1 MDPTIAKEMRETTTS
16 DCLEHYNA
24 SNKRHWMN
32 TLPKKSGHQKLTKR
46 GIHMLG
52 IGGAKKTHRYLDEY
66 KGKVLVSGSY
76 LVY

>member
-1 MDPTIAKEMRETTTS
+1 VDPTIAKEMRETTTS
-16 DCLEHYNA
+16 DCLEH
-24 SNKRHWMN
+24 SDVSKTRHWTN
-32 TLPKKSGHQKLTKR
+32 SLLIKSGHQKLTKR

-52 IGGAKKTHRYLDEY
+52 TGGAKKTYRYLDEY